1 MGLGTDAGAGGVDVL
16 IITALKEEYEAARAA
31 GSAGYAGHPGV
42 GAWEEHES
50 ESLIPFLVGTY
61 VMADGRSMTV
71 ALARPTRMGAT
82 ATAPVV
88 STLVER
94 LRPRCLAMCGVCAGN
109 PAHAALG
116 DVVVAELAYAY
127 DEGKRTEDG
136 FEGDHRQI
144 PAPEGWLRAAQD
156 LGTSDLPSFGE
167 ASPHE
172 ARIWLMER
180 LYAGEDP
187 RRHPARSR
195 FLSQASW
202 TDQIQSLQADG
213 LVTRDGAAL
222 SLTDAGYALIEQLV
236 YDDLDGPRELPFAV
250 VVGPMASG
258 NVVVKDGLTWS
269 RLKQWGVRSVAGLEM
284 ESAVIAQVA
293 HRLGLSDWVVA
304 KGVMDHADPRKDDR
318 YKQFAA
324 RSSAEV
330 LFKLLGRRL
339 AAPRVVA
346 ESAAMSRI
354 RSVYVLGGVT
364 GETTYPDYEQSQ
376 LAHVCE
382 QLGQAVAR
390 AGAELVVCSPF
401 PDSADL
407 HAVIGYVQSGA
418 GRIVH
423 LHSPRHPEVA
433 ERQTEMLAML
443 GSGHDTEIKNWYYPG
458 PEDDDS
464 REQAW
469 LLCQIQAMEEADVVI
484 AVGGRVSK
492 TANTVLHLAEARR
505 KPIVP
510 FAFLGGAS
518 RRAYQR
524 RDWAAVYP
532 ALEHR
537 RLMDRDAV
545 PDAMKIAD
553 RLVTARLRTPHN
565 YRWPPRRVF
574 ISRARPDAAFAQAL
588 ETYLS
593 GAGITALVGEKELR
607 PDRMVNPTIEDAV
620 LSADLFVVLWSRS
633 YALSRFCYDEIE
645 LALRRHAVGE
655 IQLWIISLDG
665 SDIVPPEARALPQA
679 LARTPHALVALV
691 RELLEHAEPA
701 RAVPG
706 GE

>member
-1 MGLGTDAGAGGVDVL
+1 MGEVDAL
-16 IITALKEEYEAARAA
+16 IITALKEEYDAARAA

-42 GAWEEHES
+42 GAWEEREP
-50 ESLIPFLVGTY
+50 ESLTPYLVGRY
-61 VMADGRSMTV
+61 ALADGSSMTV
-71 ALARPTRMGAT
+71 ALARPTRMGTT

-88 STLVER
+88 ATLVER
-94 LRPRCLAMCGVCAGN
+94 LGPRCLAMCGVCAGN
-109 PAHAALG
+109 PADAALG

-127 DEGKRTEDG
+127 DEGRRTQGG

-144 PAPEGWLRAAQD
+144 PAPDGWVRAAQE
-156 LGTSDLPSFGE
+156 LETTDLPSFGE
-167 ASPHE
+167 ASPDE

-195 FLSQASW
+195 FLPRASW
-202 TDQIQSLQADG
+202 TEQIQSLQADG
-213 LVTRDGAAL
+213 LVVREGTAL
-222 SLTDAGYALIEQLV
+222 SLTDAGYALIEQVV
-236 YDDLDGPRELPFAV
+236 YDDLDGPRKLPFAV

-258 NVVVKDGLTWS
+258 NVVVKDGLTWD
-269 RLKQWGVRSVAGLEM
+269 RLKRWGVRSVAGLEM
-284 ESAVIAQVA
+284 ESSIIAQVA

-318 YKQFAA
+318 YKRFAA

-330 LFKLLGRRL
+330 LFKLLGQRL
-339 AAPRVVA
+339 ASPHPPARTGATSRV
-346 ESAAMSRI
+346 
-354 RSVYVLGGVT
+354 RSVYVIGGVT
-364 GETTYPDYEQSQ
+364 GETTYPDYEKSQ

-382 QLGQAVAR
+382 QLGQAVAK

-407 HAVIGYVQSGA
+407 HTVIGYVRSGV

-433 ERQTEMLAML
+433 EKQTEMLEML
-443 GSGHDTEIKNWYYPG
+443 GTGHGTEIKNWYYPG

-464 REQAW
+464 KEQAW
-469 LLCQIQAMEEADVVI
+469 LLCQIQALEEADVVI
-484 AVGGRVSK
+484 SIGGRVSK

-524 RDWAAVYP
+524 RDWARIHP
-532 ALEHR
+532 GLDHH
-537 RLMDRDAV
+537 RLMDREAV
-545 PDAMKIAD
+545 ADAMRIAD
-553 RLVTARLRTPHN
+553 QLVTARLRTPHN

-574 ISRARPDAAFAQAL
+574 ISRARPDAPSAQAL
-588 ETYLS
+588 ESYLS
-593 GAGITALVGEKELR
+593 GARITALIGERELR

-645 LALRRHAVGE
+645 LALRRHEVGE
-655 IQLWIISLDG
+655 LQLWIINLDG
-665 SDIVPPEARALPQA
+665 SDIVPPAARALPQA
-679 LARTPHALVALV
+679 VARTPHALVALV
-691 RELLEHAEPA
+691 RELLEDAEPA
-701 RAVPG
+701 SAAPRL
-706 GE
+706 

>member
-1 MGLGTDAGAGGVDVL
+1 MGEVDAL
-16 IITALKEEYEAARAA
+16 IITALKEEYEATRAV
-31 GSAGYAGHPGV
+31 GSAGYGVNPGV
-42 GAWEEHES
+42 TDWEEREP
-50 ESLIPFLVGTY
+50 ESLTPYLFGTY
-61 VMADGRSMTV
+61 VLADGSRMTV

-94 LRPRCLAMCGVCAGN
+94 LKPRCLAMCGVCAGN
-109 PAHAALG
+109 PADVALG

-127 DEGKRTEDG
+127 DEGKRTQSG

-144 PAPEGWLRAAQD
+144 PTHDGWVRAAQD
-156 LGTSDLPSFGE
+156 LDTTDLPSFGA
-167 ASPHE
+167 ASPEE

-187 RRHPARSR
+187 VRHPARSR
-195 FLSQASW
+195 FLSRASW
-202 TDQIQSLQADG
+202 IEQVQSLQADG
-213 LVTRDGAAL
+213 LVIREGAAL
-222 SLTDAGYALIEQLV
+222 SLTDAGYALIEQV
-236 YDDLDGPRELPFAV
+236 VCDDLDGPRKLPFAV
-250 VVGPMASG
+250 AVGPMASG
-258 NVVVKDGLTWS
+258 NVVVKDGLTWDQ
-269 RLKQWGVRSVAGLEM
+269 LKLRGVRSVTGLEM
-284 ESAVIAQVA
+284 ESAMIAQVA

-318 YKQFAA
+318 YKRFAA
-324 RSSAEV
+324 HSSAEV
-330 LFKLLGRRL
+330 LFKLLSCRL
-339 AAPRVVA
+339 ATAHVPAQIDTTSRV
-346 ESAAMSRI
+346 
-354 RSVYVLGGVT
+354 RSVYVIGGVT
-364 GETTYPDYEQSQ
+364 GETTYPDYEKSQ

-382 QLGQAVAR
+382 QLGQAVAK

-407 HAVIGYVQSGA
+407 HTVIGYVQSGV

-433 ERQTEMLAML
+433 EKQAKMVEML
-443 GSGHDTEIKNWYYPG
+443 GTGHGTEIKNWYYPG

-464 REQAW
+464 KQQAW
-469 LLCQIQAMEEADVVI
+469 LLCQIQALEEADVVI
-484 AVGGRVSK
+484 SIGGRVSK

-518 RRAYQR
+518 RRAYER
-524 RDWAAVYP
+524 RDWARIHP
-532 ALEHR
+532 GLDHHR
-537 RLMDRDAV
+537 LTDRDAV
-545 PDAMKIAD
+545 ADAMKIAD
-553 RLVTARLRTPHN
+553 QLVTARLRTPHN
-565 YRWPPRRVF
+565 YQWPPRRVF
-574 ISRARPDAAFAQAL
+574 ISRARPDAQFAQAL
-588 ETYLS
+588 EHYLS
-593 GAGITALVGEKELR
+593 GTGITPLIGERELR

-655 IQLWIISLDG
+655 LQLWIINLDG
-665 SDIVPPEARALPQA
+665 SDIVPPAARTLPQTV
-679 LARTPHALVALV
+679 ARTPHALVAIV

-701 RAVPG
+701 PAISRL
-706 GE
+706 

>member
-1 MGLGTDAGAGGVDVL
+1 MAVDAGVGEIDAL
-16 IITALKEEYEAARAA
+16 IITALKEEYEAARSVAL
-31 GSAGYAGHPGV
+31 AGYAGHPGV
-42 GAWEEHES
+42 AAWEERES
-50 ESLIPFLVGTY
+50 ESLTPFLVGTY
-61 VMADGRSMTV
+61 VLADGSRMTV

-94 LRPRCLAMCGVCAGN
+94 LRPRCLAMSGVCAGN
-109 PAHAALG
+109 PADTALG

-127 DEGKRTEDG
+127 DEGKRTEGG

-144 PAPEGWLRAAQD
+144 PAPDGWVRAAQD
-156 LGTSDLPSFGE
+156 METADLPSFGE
-167 ASPHE
+167 ASSYE

-187 RRHPARSR
+187 RRHPARTR

-202 TDQIQSLQADG
+202 NEQMQSLQADG
-213 LVTRDGAAL
+213 LVIREGAAL
-222 SLTDAGYALIEQLV
+222 SLTDAGSALIEQLV
-236 YDDLDGPRELPFAV
+236 YDDLVGPRQLPFAV
-250 VVGPMASG
+250 VVGPVASG
-258 NVVVKDGLTWS
+258 NVVVKDGLTWG

-284 ESAVIAQVA
+284 ESAIIAQVA

-304 KGVMDHADPRKDDR
+304 KGVMDHANPRKDDR

-330 LFKLLGRRL
+330 LFKLLGQRL
-339 AAPRVVA
+339 ASPPMPAQTGA
-346 ESAAMSRI
+346 TSRI
-354 RSVYVLGGVT
+354 RSVYVVGGVT
-364 GETTYPDYEQSQ
+364 GETTYPDYEKSQ

-382 QLGQAVAR
+382 QLGQAVAK

-407 HAVIGYVQSGA
+407 HTVIGYVQSGV
-418 GRIVH
+418 GSIVH
-423 LHSPRHPEVA
+423 FHSPRHPEVA
-433 ERQTEMLAML
+433 EKQTEMLEML
-443 GSGHDTEIKNWYYPG
+443 GAGHDTEIKNWYYPG

-464 REQAW
+464 KEQAW
-469 LLCQIQAMEEADVVI
+469 LLCQIQALEEADVVI
-484 AVGGRVSK
+484 AIGGRVSK
-492 TANTVLHLAEARR
+492 TANTVLHLAETRR

-510 FAFLGGAS
+510 FEFLGGAS

-524 RDWAAVYP
+524 RDWARIYP
-532 ALEHR
+532 ALDHR

-545 PDAMKIAD
+545 PDAMEIAD
-553 RLVTARLRTPHN
+553 QLLIARLRTPHN

-574 ISRARPDAAFAQAL
+574 ISRARLDTQFAQAL
-588 ETYLS
+588 EAYLS
-593 GAGITALVGEKELR
+593 GAGITALIGEKELR
-607 PDRMVNPTIEDAV
+607 SDRMVNPTIEDAV

-645 LALRRHAVGE
+645 LALRRHRVGE
-655 IQLWIISLDG
+655 LQLWIINLDG

-679 LARTPHALVALV
+679 LARTPHALVTLV
-691 RELLEHAEPA
+691 RELLENAEPVPT
-701 RAVPG
+701 VPG
-706 GE
+706 RE

>member
-1 MGLGTDAGAGGVDVL
+1 MGEVDVL
-16 IITALKEEYEAARAA
+16 IITALKEEYEAARTA
-31 GSAGYAGHPGV
+31 GLAGYAGHPGV
-42 GAWEEHES
+42 AAWEEREP
-50 ESLIPFLVGTY
+50 ESLTPYLVGTY
-61 VMADGRSMTV
+61 VLADGSRMTV

-109 PAHAALG
+109 PADVALG

-127 DEGKRTEDG
+127 DEGKRTQDG
-136 FEGDHRQI
+136 FDGDHRQI
-144 PAPEGWLRAAQD
+144 PAPDGWVRAAQD
-156 LGTSDLPSFGE
+156 LETTDLPSFGE
-167 ASPHE
+167 ASPAE

-195 FLSQASW
+195 FLSRASW
-202 TDQIQSLQADG
+202 TEQIQSLQADG
-213 LVTRDGAAL
+213 LVIREGAAL
-222 SLTDAGYALIEQLV
+222 SLTDAGYALIEQVV
-236 YDDLDGPRELPFAV
+236 YDDLEGPRKLPFAV

-258 NVVVKDGLTWS
+258 NVVVKDGLTWD

-284 ESAVIAQVA
+284 ESAIIAQVA

-318 YKQFAA
+318 YKRFAA

-339 AAPRVVA
+339 ASPPMTGQIGGTSRV
-346 ESAAMSRI
+346 
-354 RSVYVLGGVT
+354 RSVYVIGGVT
-364 GETTYPDYEQSQ
+364 GETTYPDYEKSQ

-382 QLGQAVAR
+382 QLGQAVAK

-407 HAVIGYVQSGA
+407 HTVIGYVQSGV
-418 GRIVH
+418 GRVVH

-433 ERQTEMLAML
+433 EKQTAML
-443 GSGHDTEIKNWYYPG
+443 DMLGTGHGTEIKNWYYPG

-469 LLCQIQAMEEADVVI
+469 LLCQIQALEEADVVI
-484 AVGGRVSK
+484 SIGGRVSK
-492 TANTVLHLAEARR
+492 TASTVLHLAEARR

-524 RDWAAVYP
+524 RDWARVHP
-532 ALEHR
+532 GLDHR

-545 PDAMKIAD
+545 ADAMKIAD
-553 RLVTARLRTPHN
+553 ELVTARLRTPHN

-574 ISRARPDAAFAQAL
+574 ISRARPDAQFAKAL
-588 ETYLS
+588 EAYLT
-593 GAGITALVGEKELR
+593 GAGITALIGERELR

-645 LALRRHAVGE
+645 LALRRHEVGE
-655 IQLWIISLDG
+655 LQLWIVNLDG
-665 SDIVPPEARALPQA
+665 SDIVPPAARALPQTV
-679 LARTPHALVALV
+679 ARTPHALVALV
-691 RELLEHAEPA
+691 RELLEHAEPTS
-701 RAVPG
+701 AVPRP
-706 GE
+706 

>member
-1 MGLGTDAGAGGVDVL
+1 MGEVDVL

-42 GAWEEHES
+42 AAWEEREP
-50 ESLIPFLVGTY
+50 ESLTPYLVGTY
-61 VMADGRSMTV
+61 VLADGSRMTV

-88 STLVER
+88 ATLVER
-94 LRPRCLAMCGVCAGN
+94 LGPRCLAMCGVCAGN
-109 PAHAALG
+109 PADVALG

-127 DEGKRTEDG
+127 DEGKRTQDG
-136 FEGDHRQI
+136 FDGDHRQI
-144 PAPEGWLRAAQD
+144 PAPDGWVRAAQD
-156 LGTSDLPSFGE
+156 LETTDLPSFGE
-167 ASPHE
+167 ASPEE

-187 RRHPARSR
+187 RRHPACSR
-195 FLSQASW
+195 YLSRASW
-202 TDQIQSLQADG
+202 AEQIQSLQADG
-213 LVTRDGAAL
+213 LVTREGAAL
-222 SLTDAGYALIEQLV
+222 SLTDAGYALIEQVV
-236 YDDLDGPRELPFAV
+236 YDDLEGPRNLPFAV

-258 NVVVKDGLTWS
+258 NVVVKDGLTWD

-318 YKQFAA
+318 YKRFAA

-330 LFKLLGRRL
+330 LFKLLCRRL
-339 AAPRVVA
+339 ASPRMTGQA
-346 ESAAMSRI
+346 GATSRV
-354 RSVYVLGGVT
+354 RSVYVVGGVT
-364 GETTYPDYEQSQ
+364 GETTYPDYEKSQ

-382 QLGQAVAR
+382 QLGQAVAK
-390 AGAELVVCSPF
+390 AGAELLVCSPF

-407 HAVIGYVQSGA
+407 HTVIGYVQSGV

-433 ERQTEMLAML
+433 EKQTEMLEML
-443 GSGHDTEIKNWYYPG
+443 GTGHGTEIKNWYYPG

-464 REQAW
+464 RGQAW
-469 LLCQIQAMEEADVVI
+469 LLCQIQALEEADVVI
-484 AVGGRVSK
+484 SIGGRVSK
-492 TANTVLHLAEARR
+492 TASTVLHLAEARR

-518 RRAYQR
+518 RRAYER
-524 RDWAAVYP
+524 RDWARVHP
-532 ALEHR
+532 GLDHR

-545 PDAMKIAD
+545 ADAMKIAD
-553 RLVTARLRTPHN
+553 ELVTARLRPPHN

-574 ISRARPDAAFAQAL
+574 ISRARPDAQFAKAL
-588 ETYLS
+588 ESCLS
-593 GAGITALVGEKELR
+593 GAGVTTLIGERELR

-645 LALRRHAVGE
+645 LALRRHEVGE
-655 IQLWIISLDG
+655 LQLWIVNLDG
-665 SDIVPPEARALPQA
+665 SDIVPPAARALPQA
-679 LARTPHALVALV
+679 VARTPHTLVALV

-701 RAVPG
+701 PGVPRP
-706 GE
+706 

>member
-1 MGLGTDAGAGGVDVL
+1 MAVDVETGEVDAL
-16 IITALKEEYEAARAA
+16 IITALEEEYEAARSA
-31 GSAGYAGHPGV
+31 GLAGYAGHPGV
-42 GAWEEHES
+42 ATWEKRGL
-50 ESLIPFLVGTY
+50 ESLTPFLVGTY
-61 VMADGRSMTV
+61 VLADGSRMTV

-109 PAHAALG
+109 PADVALG

-127 DEGKRTEDG
+127 DEGKRTQDG

-144 PAPEGWLRAAQD
+144 PAPDGWVRAAQD
-156 LGTSDLPSFGE
+156 MDTTDLPSFGE
-167 ASPHE
+167 ASPYA

-202 TDQIQSLQADG
+202 IEQIQSLQEDG
-213 LVTRDGAAL
+213 LVVREGAAL
-222 SLTDAGYALIEQLV
+222 SLTDAGFAHIEQLV

-258 NVVVKDGLTWS
+258 NVVVKDGLTWD
-269 RLKQWGVRSVAGLEM
+269 RLKRWGVRSVAGLEM
-284 ESAVIAQVA
+284 ESATIAQVA

-304 KGVMDHADPRKDDR
+304 KGVMDHANPRKDDR
-318 YKQFAA
+318 YKKFAA

-339 AAPRVVA
+339 ASQ
-346 ESAAMSRI
+346 SASAQNGVTSRI
-354 RSVYVLGGVT
+354 RSVYVIGGVT
-364 GETTYPDYEQSQ
+364 GETNYPDYETPE
-376 LAHVCE
+376 LTHVCE
-382 QLGQAVAR
+382 QLGQAVAK
-390 AGAELVVCSPF
+390 AGAELIVCSPF

-407 HAVIGYVQSGA
+407 HTVIGYVRSGV

-433 ERQTEMLAML
+433 EKQARMVEML
-443 GSGHDTEIKNWYYPG
+443 GGGHDTEIRNWYYPG
-458 PEDDDS
+458 PEDEDS
-464 REQAW
+464 KEQAW
-469 LLCQIQAMEEADVVI
+469 LLCQIQALEEADVVI
-484 AVGGRVSK
+484 AIGGRVSK

-518 RRAYQR
+518 RRAYER
-524 RDWAAVYP
+524 RDWARIYP
-532 ALEHR
+532 ALDHR
-537 RLMDRDAV
+537 RLMDRNAV
-545 PDAMKIAD
+545 ADAMKIAD
-553 RLVTARLRTPHN
+553 QMLTARLRTHHN
-565 YRWPPRRVF
+565 YNWPPRRVF
-574 ISRARPDAAFAQAL
+574 ISRARPDADFAQAL
-588 ETYLS
+588 EAHLS
-593 GAGITALVGEKELR
+593 GAGIRALIGERELR

-645 LALRRHAVGE
+645 LALRRHKVGE
-655 IQLWIISLDG
+655 LQLWIINLDG

-701 RAVPG
+701 PAAPRA
-706 GE
+706 

>member
-1 MGLGTDAGAGGVDVL
+1 MAVDVGVDAVDAL
-16 IITALKEEYEAARAA
+16 IITALKEEYEAARSA
-31 GSAGYAGHPGV
+31 GLAGYAGHPGV
-42 GAWEEHES
+42 ATWEEREPD
-50 ESLIPFLVGTY
+50 SLTPFLVGTY
-61 VMADGRSMTV
+61 VLADGSRMTL

-109 PAHAALG
+109 PADAALG

-127 DEGKRTEDG
+127 DEGKRTQDG

-144 PAPEGWLRAAQD
+144 PAPDGWVRVAQD
-156 LGTSDLPSFGE
+156 METTDLPSFGE
-167 ASPHE
+167 ASSYE

-187 RRHPARSR
+187 RRHPARTR

-202 TDQIQSLQADG
+202 TEQIQSLQAEG
-213 LVTRDGAAL
+213 LVIREGAAL
-222 SLTDAGYALIEQLV
+222 SLTTAGSAYIEQLV

-250 VVGPMASG
+250 IVGPMASG
-258 NVVVKDGLTWS
+258 NVVVKDGLTWD
-269 RLKQWGVRSVAGLEM
+269 RLKRWGVRSVAGLEM

-318 YKQFAA
+318 YKEFAA

-330 LFKLLGRRL
+330 LFKLLSKRL
-339 AAPRVVA
+339 ASPHRPGQTGAT
-346 ESAAMSRI
+346 SRI
-354 RSVYVLGGVT
+354 RSVYVVGGVT
-364 GETTYPDYEQSQ
+364 GETTYPDFEKSQ
-376 LAHVCE
+376 LAHICE
-382 QLGQAVAR
+382 QLGRAVAES
-390 AGAELVVCSPF
+390 GAELVVCSPF

-407 HAVIGYVQSGA
+407 HTVIGYVQSGV

-433 ERQTEMLAML
+433 EKQAKMLEML
-443 GSGHDTEIKNWYYPG
+443 GTGHNTEIRNWYYPG
-458 PEDDDS
+458 PEDEDS
-464 REQAW
+464 KAQAW
-469 LLCQIQAMEEADVVI
+469 LLCQIQALEEADAVI
-484 AVGGRVSK
+484 AIGGRVSK
-492 TANTVLHLAEARR
+492 TASTVLHLAEARR

-524 RDWAAVYP
+524 RDWARLYP
-532 ALEHR
+532 ALDHR

-545 PDAMKIAD
+545 PHAMEIAD
-553 RLVTARLRTPHN
+553 HLVTARLRAPHS

-574 ISRARPDAAFAQAL
+574 ISRARPDAQFAQAL
-588 ETYLS
+588 EAYLS
-593 GAGITALVGEKELR
+593 SAGITAVFGERELR

-645 LALRRHAVGE
+645 LALRRHDVGE
-655 IQLWIISLDG
+655 LQLWIINLDG
-665 SDIVPPEARALPQA
+665 SDIVPPGARSLPQA
-679 LARTPHALVALV
+679 LARTPQALVALV
-691 RELLEHAEPA
+691 RELLEHTEPA
-701 RAVPG
+701 PTVPG
-706 GE
+706 RE